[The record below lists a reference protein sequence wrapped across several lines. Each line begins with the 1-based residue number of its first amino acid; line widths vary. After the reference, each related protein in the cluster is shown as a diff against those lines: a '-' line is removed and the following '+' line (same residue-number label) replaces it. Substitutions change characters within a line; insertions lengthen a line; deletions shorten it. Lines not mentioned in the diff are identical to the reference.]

1 MAGTGTE
8 QTRCHSGKQGVAIP
22 CDAECDA
29 ISAHRIELLAL
40 AVILVAGM
48 TVAEAER
55 TALLGRVVA
64 ERKCRCQSWIFP

>member
-1 MAGTGTE
+1 MAGTGSE
-8 QTRCHSGKQGVAIP
+8 QTRFQSRNQRVVSK

-29 ISAHRIELLAL
+29 LSADRIELLAL

-48 TVAEAER
+48 TMAEAER

>member
-1 MAGTGTE
+1 MAGTGSE
-8 QTRCHSGKQGVAIP
+8 QTRFQSRNQRVVSK
-22 CDAECDA
+22 CDAL
-29 ISAHRIELLAL
+29 SADRIELLAL

-48 TVAEAER
+48 TMAEAER